1 MLLTLRDVGFDLAG
15 RALLAGAD
23 LAIDAGERVCLV
35 GRNGAGKS
43 TLLRL
48 VTGRHAPDRG
58 EIVRRPGLRVGYL
71 EQEGAGLAADGTTF
85 DVVAAGLGDV
95 GALLAEFHRLSHAIV
110 GHDDADGVA
119 RLADVQHRLEAAG
132 GWALRQRV
140 ETTVSRLGLPADVPF
155 ATLSGGARRRALLAR
170 ALVIEPDLLLLD
182 EPTNHLDLPSIDWLE
197 GFLAGFGGALLF
209 VTHDRAFLQRL
220 ATRIVELDRGVLA
233 SYPGDYATYRRRR
246 AEEQA
251 AAERAEAEFD
261 KKLARE
267 EAWIR
272 QGIKARRTRNEGR
285 VRALQALREQRR
297 RRRERVGTVRLAAD
311 RAAPS
316 GRRVIEVTGLRYGY
330 EGTPVVDG
338 LDTTVL
344 KGDRVGIVGPNGIG
358 KSTLLKLLLGELEPQ
373 QGRVRHGSGLEI
385 AYFDQHRAPLDE
397 ESTLIDLVGQGRDSV
412 RVNGRE
418 RHVISYLQD
427 FLFTPAQT
435 RAPLRTLSGGE
446 RSRGLLA
453 RLFCRPSN
461 LLVMDEPT
469 NDLDIETLELLEE
482 LLLDYDGTLLLVS
495 HDRAFIDNVVTSTL
509 VFEGAGRVAEY
520 VGGYDDWLRQRPAPP
535 AAEANAR
542 PARAARPR
550 PKPAARKKLGYREQR
565 ELDGLPQQIEALEGE
580 QAELHAALADP
591 GRYRD
596 GGDNARDLAAR
607 LREVETGLTAAYARW
622 EALEAGDG

>member
-1 MLLTLRDVGFDLAG
+1 MLLTLREVGFDLG
-15 RALLAGAD
+15 DVALLDGAS

-48 VTGRHAPDRG
+48 VAGEHAPDRG
-58 EIVRRPGLRVGYL
+58 ELVRRPGLRIGYL
-71 EQEGAGLAADGTTF
+71 EQEAAGLAADGTTF
-85 DVVAAGLGDV
+85 DVVAAGLGDS
-95 GALLAEFHRLSHAIV
+95 GALLAEFHRLSHAIE
-110 GHDDADGVA
+110 GHDDADGLA
-119 RLADVQHRLEAAG
+119 RMAEVQHRLEAAG
-132 GWALRQRV
+132 GWELRQRV
-140 ETTVSRLGLPADVPF
+140 ETAVSRLGLPADAPF

-170 ALVIEPDLLLLD
+170 ALVVAPDLLLLD

-197 GFLAGFGGALLF
+197 GFLTGFGGALLF
-209 VTHDRAFLQRL
+209 VTHDRTFLQRL
-220 ATRIVELDRGVLA
+220 ATRIVELDRGILT

-251 AAERAEAEFD
+251 AASRAEAEFD

-267 EAWIR
+267 ETWIR

-285 VRALQALREQRR
+285 VRALEALREERRQRR
-297 RRRERVGTVRLAAD
+297 ARVGTVKLAAD
-311 RAAPS
+311 QAARS
-316 GRRVIEVTGLRYGY
+316 GKRVIEVTGLRYGY
-330 EGTPVVDG
+330 GAQPVVDG
-338 LDTTVL
+338 LETTIQQ
-344 KGDRVGIVGPNGIG
+344 GDRVGIVGPNGIG
-358 KSTLLKLLLGELEPQ
+358 KSTLLKLLLGKLEPQ
-373 QGRVRHGSGLEI
+373 QGQVRHGTGLEI
-385 AYFDQHRAPLDE
+385 AYFDQHREPLDDE
-397 ESTLIDLVGQGRDSV
+397 RNLVDLVGQGRDFV
-412 RVNGRE
+412 TVNGRE
-418 RHVISYLQD
+418 RHCISYLQD

-482 LLLDYDGTLLLVS
+482 LLLDYRGTLLLVS

-509 VFEGAGRVAEY
+509 VFEEAGRVAEY
-520 VGGYDDWLRQRPAPP
+520 IGGYSDWLRQRPA
-535 AAEANAR
+535 ASVEEAK

-550 PKPAARKKLGYREQR
+550 AKPATRKLGYREQR
-565 ELDGLPQQIEALEGE
+565 ELAELPAQIEAYETE

-591 GRYRD
+591 DRYRD
-596 GGDNARDLAAR
+596 GGDGARDLTAR
-607 LREVETGLTAAYARW
+607 LRTVESELAAAYTRWETLETG
-622 EALEAGDG
+622 DD

>member
-15 RALLAGAD
+15 RALLDGAD

-48 VTGRHAPDRG
+48 VAGRHAPDRG

-316 GRRVIEVTGLRYGY
+316 GRRVIEVTGLGYGY
-330 EGTPVVDG
+330 EGTPVVDC

-344 KGDRVGIVGPNGIG
+344 KGDRVG
-358 KSTLLKLLLGELEPQ
+358 GELEPQ

-397 ESTLIDLVGQGRDSV
+397 ESKLIDLVGQGRDSV

-453 RLFCRPSN
+453 LLFCRPSN

-469 NDLDIETLELLEE
+469 NDLDVETLELLEE

-520 VGGYDDWLRQRPAPP
+520 VGGYEDWLRQRPDTQAT
-535 AAEANAR
+535 AEVNAR
-542 PARAARPR
+542 PARAARLR

-591 GRYRD
+591 ERYRD

-607 LREVETGLTAAYARW
+607 LREVETGLAEAYARW

>member
-1 MLLTLRDVGFDLAG
+1 MLLTLREVGYDLAG
-15 RALLAGAD
+15 HALLDAAG
-23 LAIDAGERVCLV
+23 LAIDSGERVCLV

-48 VTGRHAPDRG
+48 VAGEIEPERG
-58 EIVRRPGLRVGYL
+58 EILRRPGLRVGYL
-71 EQEGAGLAADGTTF
+71 AQEGAGTALEGTAF
-85 DVVAAGLGDV
+85 DVVAGGLGDL
-95 GALLAEFHRLSHAIV
+95 GALLAEFHHLSHAIE
-110 GHDDADGVA
+110 GHDDADGLA

-140 ETTVSRLGLPADVPF
+140 ESTVSRLGLPADAPF

-170 ALVIEPDLLLLD
+170 ALVVEPDLLLLD
-182 EPTNHLDLPSIDWLE
+182 EPTNHLDLPSITWLE
-197 GFLAGFGGALLF
+197 EFLAGFAGALLF

-220 ATRIVELDRGVLA
+220 ATRIVELDRGRLA
-233 SYPGDYATYRRRR
+233 SYPGDYAGYRRRR
-246 AEEQA
+246 A
-251 AAERAEAEFD
+251 AELEAEARAEAEFD
-261 KKLARE
+261 KVLARE

-285 VRALQALREQRR
+285 VRALQALREARLE
-297 RRRERVGTVRLAAD
+297 RRERVGTARLAAD

-316 GRRVIEVTGLRYGY
+316 GRRVIEVTGLHYAYGDHA
-330 EGTPVVDG
+330 VVDG
-338 LDTTVL
+338 LETTIL

-358 KSTLLKLLLGELEPQ
+358 KSTLLRLLLGELAPQ
-373 QGRVRHGSGLEI
+373 QGTVKLGSGLEV
-385 AYFDQHRAPLDE
+385 AYFDQHRAPLDDE
-397 ESTLIDLVGQGRDSV
+397 ASLVDLVGQGREFVS
-412 RVNGRE
+412 VNGRE

-427 FLFTPAQT
+427 FLFMPAQA

-446 RSRGLLA
+446 RARGLLA

-482 LLLDYDGTLLLVS
+482 LLLDYPGTLLLVS
-495 HDRAFIDNVVTSTL
+495 HDRAFIDAVVTSTL

-520 VGGYDDWLRQRPAPP
+520 VGGYSDWLRQRPAPE
-535 AAEANAR
+535 AAAPLAANAR
-542 PARAARPR
+542 PAKAR
-550 PKPAARKKLGYREQR
+550 PKPATRKLGYREQR
-565 ELDGLPQQIEALEGE
+565 ELVELPKRIEALEVE

-591 GRYRD
+591 ERYRD
-596 GGDNARDLAAR
+596 GGDDARELTAR
-607 LREVETGLTAAYARW
+607 LRGLEAELETAFARW

>member
-1 MLLTLRDVGFDLAG
+1 MLLTLREVGYDLAG
-15 RALLAGAD
+15 RALLDAAG

-48 VTGRHAPDRG
+48 VAGEIDPERG
-58 EIVRRPGLRVGYL
+58 QIVRRPGLRVGYL
-71 EQEGAGLAADGTTF
+71 AQEGAGAALEGTAF
-85 DVVAAGLGDV
+85 DVVAGGLGDL
-95 GALLAEFHRLSHAIV
+95 GELLAEFHRLSHAIED
-110 GHDDADGVA
+110 HDDATGLA

-140 ETTVSRLGLPADVPF
+140 ESTVSRLGLPADAPF

-170 ALVIEPDLLLLD
+170 ALVVEPDLLLLD
-182 EPTNHLDLPSIDWLE
+182 EPTNHLDLPSITWLE
-197 GFLAGFGGALLF
+197 EFLAGFGGALLF

-220 ATRIVELDRGVLA
+220 ATRIVELDRGRLA
-233 SYPGDYATYRRRR
+233 SYPGDYASYRRRR
-246 AEEQA
+246 A
-251 AAERAEAEFD
+251 AELEAEARAEAEFD
-261 KKLARE
+261 KVLARE

-285 VRALQALREQRR
+285 VRALQALREERR
-297 RRRERVGTVRLAAD
+297 QRRERTGVAKLAAD

-316 GRRVIEVTGLRYGY
+316 GRRVIEVTGLRYAYG
-330 EGTPVVDG
+330 EKVVVDG
-338 LDTTVL
+338 LDTTIL

-358 KSTLLKLLLGELEPQ
+358 KSTLIKLLLGELAPQ
-373 QGRVRHGSGLEI
+373 QGTVKLGSGLEV
-385 AYFDQHRAPLDE
+385 AYFDQHRAPLDDE
-397 ESTLIDLVGQGRDSV
+397 ASLVDLVGQGRDFVS
-412 RVNGRE
+412 VNGRE

-446 RSRGLLA
+446 RARGLLA

-482 LLLDYDGTLLLVS
+482 LLLDYPGTLLLVS
-495 HDRAFIDNVVTSTL
+495 HDRAFIDAVVTSTL
-509 VFEGAGRVAEY
+509 VFEGAGRVGDY
-520 VGGYDDWLRQRPAPP
+520 VGGYSDWLRQRPAPE
-535 AAEANAR
+535 AAAPQAATAR
-542 PARAARPR
+542 PAQPHVKSATR
-550 PKPAARKKLGYREQR
+550 KLGYRAQR
-565 ELDGLPQQIEALEGE
+565 ELAELPRRIEALEAE

-591 GRYRD
+591 EGYRD
-596 GGDNARDLAAR
+596 GGDGARELATR
-607 LREVETGLTAAYARW
+607 LRLLEEELATAYARW